1 VFFAVFAAF
10 FAAQE
15 HACIKSLSK
24 KLSQGGRSALQ
35 ALLRKPTLEI
45 SNLQLPRAQ
54 K

>member
-1 VFFAVFAAF
+1 VFFAGFAAF

-35 ALLRKPTLEI
+35 ALLREPVLEI
-45 SNLQLPRAQ
+45 SSLQLCRAQ